1 MQLMR
6 VYGALMWSLGKVLNT
21 PELKLDS
28 GITGFLHY
36 LNNSIFESCSGIDL
50 RSFKCLQIIQVTS
63 MFVCRSFNDKPVNES
78 AVGPLGK
85 ELFER
90 EQDDLLSDL
99 RDIPK
104 KACDRRVN
112 FFFVFLSMCSL
123 SPN

>member
-99 RDIPK
+99 KDFVSPSL
-104 KACDRRVN
+104 VHT
-112 FFFVFLSMCSL
+112 VFLFSGYFRKQK
-123 SPN
+123 